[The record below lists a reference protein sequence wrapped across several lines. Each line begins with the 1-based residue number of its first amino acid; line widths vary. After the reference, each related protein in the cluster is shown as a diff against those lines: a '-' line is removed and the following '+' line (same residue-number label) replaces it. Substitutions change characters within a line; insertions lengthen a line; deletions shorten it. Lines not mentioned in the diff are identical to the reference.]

1 MKHFAWMHGARI
13 DQLICVQT
21 VKILNGTACGS
32 IIDAMLIIIMMYEEI
47 CVLILINFDV
57 HTSQLLLLG
66 SMANNHVAMITDSGI
81 VIHSPSIAITS
92 QNRDLHHR
100 TIIIIIL

>member
-1 MKHFAWMHGARI
+1 MGACCQNRPADMCTNSKNFKWDCMWEYI
-13 DQLICVQT
+13 
-21 VKILNGTACGS
+21 G
-32 IIDAMLIIIMMYEEI
+32 AMLIIIMMYEEI
-47 CVLILINFDV
+47 CVLILIKFDV

-92 QNRDLHHR
+92 QNRDL
-100 TIIIIIL
+100 LQV